1 MIMRNTYINIY
12 FNWHYIFI
20 EPRLVV
26 IPALTPAAS
35 GSPYQLPDVVTASHN
50 FMDNAK
56 APLVKSTKKR

>member
-12 FNWHYIFI
+12 LNWHYIFI
-20 EPRLVV
+20 DPSLVV

-35 GSPYQLPDVVTASHN
+35 GSTYQLPDVTTPHY